1 MISLIGVTLLLLVAV
16 ALSSNRAAIQLRT
29 VGMAFALQ
37 VTIGFIGLFTDW
49 GSAALASASEY
60 VAVLLGY
67 SRAGMEFMFGGLVG
81 PSDSLGFIFAFSVL
95 PVVIFF
101 S

>member
-37 VTIGFIGLFTDW
+37 VTLGFIGLFTDW
-49 GSAALASASEY
+49 GSARNKVEESNE
-60 VAVLLGY
+60 
-67 SRAGMEFMFGGLVG
+67 
-81 PSDSLGFIFAFSVL
+81 
-95 PVVIFF
+95 
-101 S
+101 